1 MNKRIYNKA
10 HKASEAGTGYHG
22 TIKDKVL
29 ILAPCSSTASGSPLA
44 ALNIVTGYCL

>member
-22 TIKDKVL
+22 TIKDRVL
-29 ILAPCSSTASGSPLA
+29 ILAPS
-44 ALNIVTGYCL
+44 IID